1 VLCHCSPCYG
11 IACNRDLSRLRFGRY
26 LQNKL
31 FVVMFWQPEG
41 RGPASELPTIR
52 PKQLQENIRKP
63 TGLIRRP

>member
-41 RGPASELPTIR
+41 RGPASELPTSM
-52 PKQLQENIRKP
+52 
-63 TGLIRRP
+63 